1 MSRHFVSALLSSALM
16 SAAVFCSAA
25 APPPETPA
33 ARLAAAEAQYPPW
46 QNGENDDAINR
57 GLVFTVPPVDDMAD
71 FHGSLDDPALVL
83 YASGNYFFER
93 SARRTRPIAAGF
105 STRRCPPVCC

>member
-1 MSRHFVSALLSSALM
+1 MSRHFVSALVL
-16 SAAVFCSAA
+16 AAIFCSAA

-46 QNGENDDAINR
+46 QNGENDDATRR

-83 YASGNYFFER
+83 YASGNYFLCHSR
-93 SARRTRPIAAGF
+93 HRPGVRRGLPVLSRPDIL
-105 STRRCPPVCC
+105 